1 MSRRLTSRLPHPAM
15 MICSGRAMLYMLG
28 SPQIQL
34 IAVLISGACEL
45 VQRSSIVIFDELLRE
60 RLFRAPMDAATRA
73 RQIQIW
79 TQVC

>member
-1 MSRRLTSRLPHPAM
+1 
-15 MICSGRAMLYMLG
+15 MLYMLG
-28 SPQIQL
+28 SPQVQL

-45 VQRSSIVIFDELLRE
+45 VQRSSIVVFDELLRE

-79 TQVC
+79 TQVCWEEMRAQHAGLGEESL